1 MDFCYH
7 CKSVDEIAKKVNK
20 RGTVAWQSP
29 SNIALIKYWGKKGF
43 QIPANASLSMTLSK
57 AVTRTSV
64 DFHPSEEPGEISFNF
79 YFDGKESPVF
89 AAKIQGFLEQIVP
102 ELPFLK
108 KYHLEIKSSNTFPHS
123 AGIAS
128 SASAMSAL
136 ALCLCSIEKQ
146 INHQSADFD
155 EAFFVR
161 ASHFARIGSG
171 SAARSIYG
179 GFVSWGK
186 TDAIPGSADEFATK
200 LTGEF
205 HPIFQNMNDAIL
217 LISKGEKK
225 VSSRAGHGLMEN
237 HPYSAARYAHA
248 EQNLTQIISALKSG
262 DMETFIAI
270 VENEALTLHAMMMA
284 SNPGFILMEPPTMEA
299 IEKIRNFR
307 QNTGAPVCFTLDA
320 GPNIHLLYPES
331 ANAEVG
337 SFIQHELIALCDNNQ
352 LIDDKIG
359 DGPKNLI
366 TDEQK

>member
-43 QIPANASLSMTLSK
+43 QIPANASLSMTLSE

-64 DFHPSEEPGEISFNF
+64 DFRPCEEPGEISFNF
-79 YFDGKESPVF
+79 YFDGKESPAF
-89 AAKIQGFLEQIVP
+89 SAKIHGFLEKIVP
-102 ELPFLK
+102 EMPFLK
-108 KYHLEIKSSNTFPHS
+108 KYHFEIQSYNTFPHS

-136 ALCLCSIEKQ
+136 ALCLCTIEKQ
-146 INHQSADFD
+146 INNQSADFD

-171 SAARSIYG
+171 SAARSLFG

-186 TDAIPGSADEFATK
+186 TDAISGSADEFAAK
-200 LTGEF
+200 IIGDF
-205 HPIFQNMNDAIL
+205 HPVFRNMKDTIL

-237 HPYSAARYAHA
+237 HPYSVSRYAHA

-262 DMETFIAI
+262 DMEAFISI

-284 SNPGFILMEPPTMEA
+284 SNPGFILMEPATMLA
-299 IEKIRNFR
+299 IERIRNYR
-307 QNTGAPVCFTLDA
+307 QRTDTPVCFTLDA
-320 GPNIHLLYPES
+320 GPNIHLLYPEI
-331 ANAEVG
+331 ADAEVKL
-337 SFIQHELIALCDNNQ
+337 FIQNELIALCDNNQ

-359 DGPKNLI
+359 DGPKNL
-366 TDEQK
+366 TTNEKK